1 MLHVFCS
8 SEHSVDVTRVWWE
21 KKLSKHL
28 LKFNVNGKDQAL
40 VVNSHERLLDVLRD
54 RLGLKG
60 TKEGCSTGDCGICAV
75 LVDGKLVNSCLML
88 AIQARNKKIMTI
100 EGLGTQQNLHPLQR
114 AFVKWNACQCGFCTP
129 AMILASKNLLDQ
141 NPSPTDDEIK
151 NAISGILCRCTGYL
165 KIVEAVKT
173 AAVEMRK

>member
-1 MLHVFCS
+1 MSPAFCS
-8 SEHSVDVTRVWWE
+8 SVLYVDAAGIWWE
-21 KKLSKHL
+21 RKLSKHM
-28 LKFNVNGKDQAL
+28 LKFTVNGKEHAL
-40 VVNSHERLLDVLRD
+40 VVDSHERLLDVLRD

-75 LVDGKLVNSCLML
+75 LMDGKLVNSCLML
-88 AIQARNKKIMTI
+88 AVQARNKNIMTI

-129 AMILASKNLLDQ
+129 AMLLASKTLLDR

-151 NAISGILCRCTGYL
+151 AAISGVLCRCTGYL